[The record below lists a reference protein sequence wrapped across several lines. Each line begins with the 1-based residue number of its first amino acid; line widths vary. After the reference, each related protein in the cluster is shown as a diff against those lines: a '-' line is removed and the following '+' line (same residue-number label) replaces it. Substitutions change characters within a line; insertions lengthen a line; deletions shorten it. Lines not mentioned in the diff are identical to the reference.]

1 MTDVKQMSHKLI
13 SFQIDSAI
21 KTAWEKLEYSSEQKS
36 ASLQRL
42 EVMLSDTYQ
51 NFITSLYI
59 EVDSCTR
66 GLEKEIERFH
76 QQKAVFGDKKYSL
89 PNIDSLPINQR
100 IKIVKRSIDQLI
112 QAYQGRIG
120 QIKRCI
126 TKINKMAKYLIIDLE
141 PVYTVD
147 KGNDYTEG
155 RLKMLQNKIEQ
166 LENEVRQKR
175 NVDTN
180 LKQSI
185 STLMEN
191 TGRGEDSEIASMLK
205 SYTLTP
211 SQQEVLSK
219 VQSDLQATQL
229 DREERINELTDRI
242 EHLYL
247 LLAVDP
253 RDKIVLPTQPTTQ
266 TVEVLEKEAAYLE
279 SQKADRL
286 PSVIVLYTREIHRI
300 CDVLHIPPRNRPTY
314 SGNDLVGAT
323 EFYLDILTQL
333 NIRLL
338 ISKQSIELIEAYN
351 DARKKKA
358 YPSIEEIYPK
368 LVDSLVQFKKD
379 NGFDLEYDGKIYIES
394 LEKTEPPEEKSIA
407 PERNLIKTYSNQV
420 QYQSQAFKAQHFSP
434 SDKRRARIS
443 LQSRDPFY
451 H

>member
-1 MTDVKQMSHKLI
+1 MSHKLI
-13 SFQIDSAI
+13 SFQVDSTI

-42 EVMLSDTYQ
+42 EVMLSDAYQ

-66 GLEKEIERFH
+66 GLEKEIERFN
-76 QQKAVFGDKKYSL
+76 QQKAVFGDKKHSL

-100 IKIVKRSIDQLI
+100 IKIVKHSIDQLI

-120 QIKRCI
+120 IIKRCI
-126 TKINKMAKYLIIDLE
+126 TKINKMTKYLLIDLE

-155 RLKMLQNKIEQ
+155 RLNMLQNKIEQ

-175 NVDTN
+175 NVDSN
-180 LKQSI
+180 LKESI
-185 STLMEN
+185 STLMES
-191 TGRGEDSEIASMLK
+191 TGRDEDSDIKSMLK

-211 SQQEVLSK
+211 SQQEILSK
-219 VQSDLQATQL
+219 VQTELQTTKF
-229 DREERINELTDRI
+229 DREERINELTNRI

-253 RDKIVLPTQPTTQ
+253 RDKIALPTQPTAQ
-266 TVEVLEKEAAYLE
+266 TVEALEKEVTYLE

-300 CDVLHIPPRNRPTY
+300 CDVLHIPARSRPTY

-323 EFYLDILTQL
+323 EFYLDVLTQL

-351 DARKKKA
+351 DAKKKKA
-358 YPSIEEIYPK
+358 YPSIEEIYPR
-368 LVDSLVQFKKD
+368 LVDSLAQFKKD
-379 NGFDLEYDGKIYIES
+379 NGFDLEYDGKIYIET
-394 LEKTEPPEEKSIA
+394 LEKTELPEEMSIA
-407 PERNLIKTYSNQV
+407 PNRNLTKTYSNQV
-420 QYQSQAFKAQHFSP
+420 QYQPQSLKAQHFSP
-434 SDKRRARIS
+434 SDKRHARIS